1 MLGSSIP
8 CVILPIR
15 STIFENRLCS
25 PSRKSSSRG
34 LEPAPCEILS
44 ALVWLIG
51 WTPSSSLS
59 VIESIMKMNFLILSV
74 DSFSWPLGIIFALKP
89 GIMPTTLLKEPMFS
103 TLLNWSRMS
112 LKVNL
117 PDLI

>member
-1 MLGSSIP
+1 MAAAA
-8 CVILPIR
+8 VE
-15 STIFENRLCS
+15 F
-25 PSRKSSSRG
+25 
-34 LEPAPCEILS
+34 ILS
-44 ALVWLIG
+44 MEARTLLAVA
-51 WTPSSSLS
+51 
-59 VIESIMKMNFLILSV
+59 VIESIMKINFLIRSV

-112 LKVNL
+112 LNVNL